1 VVPVATIAPLSMS
14 FGQSGRSKSISS
26 RSKGDLQMRFV
37 MFILL
42 IPFYPEAAYAYVDP
56 GFITALYQLAYVLIF
71 GVLATF
77 ILNPWRSLKTWF
89 LSVFCKKQCERPGE
103 AQKKNKN

>member
-1 VVPVATIAPLSMS
+1 
-14 FGQSGRSKSISS
+14 
-26 RSKGDLQMRFV
+26 MRFV

-89 LSVFCKKQCERPGE
+89 LSVFSKSNAKDPVSLKRSIRIEKGKDSRHSDGGSQP
-103 AQKKNKN
+103 

>member
-1 VVPVATIAPLSMS
+1 MS
-14 FGQSGRSKSISS
+14 FGQSGSKSISKS
-26 RSKGDLQMRFV
+26 EGGLQMRFV
-37 MFILL
+37 MFIFL

-56 GFITALYQLAYVLIF
+56 GFITALYQLVYVLIF